1 MHFSLNRMH
10 KGGRNNECK
19 TIETGIAKA
28 NYRHE
33 DATYELS
40 IRMILDAQ
48 NELGCDIYQLNY
60 EMSKGEITYSTHT
73 VKWHTDDGA
82 RCTRHYNVYNA

>member
-1 MHFSLNRMH
+1 MNVKQLRQGLQ
-10 KGGRNNECK
+10 KQIIDI
-19 TIETGIAKA
+19 TPDA
-28 NYRHE
+28 NE

-48 NELGCDIYQLNY
+48 NALECDIYRLNY
-60 EMSKGEITYSTHT
+60 EMNKGEIMYSTHT
-73 VKWHTDDGA
+73 IKWHTDDGA

>member
-1 MHFSLNRMH
+1 MTVKQLRQELQKQIINI
-10 KGGRNNECK
+10 
-19 TIETGIAKA
+19 TPDA
-28 NYRHE
+28 NK

-40 IRMILDAQ
+40 MRMILDAQ
-48 NELGCDIYQLNY
+48 NELECGIYQLNY

-73 VKWHTDDGA
+73 IKWHTDDGA

>member
-1 MHFSLNRMH
+1 MNVKQLRQGLQ
-10 KGGRNNECK
+10 KQIIDI
-19 TIETGIAKA
+19 TPDA
-28 NYRHE
+28 NE

-40 IRMILDAQ
+40 MRMILDAQ

-73 VKWHTDDGA
+73 IKWHTDDGA

>member
-1 MHFSLNRMH
+1 MNVKQLRQELQKQIIDITPDVN
-10 KGGRNNECK
+10 
-19 TIETGIAKA
+19 
-28 NYRHE
+28 E
-33 DATYELS
+33 DATYKLS

-48 NELGCDIYQLNY
+48 NELECDIYQLKY

-73 VKWHTDDGA
+73 IKWHTDDGA

>member
-1 MHFSLNRMH
+1 MNVKELRQGLQKQIIDITPN
-10 KGGRNNECK
+10 
-19 TIETGIAKA
+19 A
-28 NYRHE
+28 NE

-40 IRMILDAQ
+40 MRMILDAQ
-48 NELGCDIYQLNY
+48 NELKCDIYQLNY
-60 EMSKGEITYSTHT
+60 EMSEGEIMYSTHT

>member
-1 MHFSLNRMH
+1 MDVKQLRQELQ
-10 KGGRNNECK
+10 KQIIDI
-19 TIETGIAKA
+19 TPDA
-28 NYRHE
+28 NE

-48 NELGCDIYQLNY
+48 NELECGIYQLNY
-60 EMSKGEITYSTHT
+60 EMSEGEITYSTHT
-73 VKWHTDDGA
+73 IEWHTDDGA

>member
-1 MHFSLNRMH
+1 MTVKQLRQGLQ
-10 KGGRNNECK
+10 KQIIDI
-19 TIETGIAKA
+19 TPDA
-28 NYRHE
+28 NE

-48 NELGCDIYQLNY
+48 NELECGIYQLNY
-60 EMSKGEITYSTHT
+60 EMSEGEIMYSTHT
-73 VKWHTDDGA
+73 IKWHTDDGA

>member
-1 MHFSLNRMH
+1 MDVKQLRQGLQKQIIDITPDVN
-10 KGGRNNECK
+10 
-19 TIETGIAKA
+19 
-28 NYRHE
+28 E

-40 IRMILDAQ
+40 MRMILDAQ